1 MVQKQRFHR
10 RGCERS
16 KTYLERTLAD
26 EKIYNIP
33 SAAFHKTGAESR
45 ILYRLKPFR
54 HDHWIKQSATVNL
67 GTNTSN

>member
-33 SAAFHKTGAESR
+33 SAAFHKDRCRVADTLPSETIS
-45 ILYRLKPFR
+45 
-54 HDHWIKQSATVNL
+54 S
-67 GTNTSN
+67 